1 VRSEIG
7 GEGNVIT
14 CMCCILPKRGPGKLG
29 QNLLHPIEGKD
40 ARNQSRTDCVGEAP
54 SFLNDEDIVL
64 GSGAYLKAESPIAS
78 DWY

>member
-1 VRSEIG
+1 
-7 GEGNVIT
+7 
-14 CMCCILPKRGPGKLG
+14 
-29 QNLLHPIEGKD
+29 LHPIEGKD